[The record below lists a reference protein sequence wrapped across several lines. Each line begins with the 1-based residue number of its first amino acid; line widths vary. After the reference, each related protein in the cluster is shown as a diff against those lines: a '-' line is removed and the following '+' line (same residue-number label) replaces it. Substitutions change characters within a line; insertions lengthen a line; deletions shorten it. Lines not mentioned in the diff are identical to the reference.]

1 MCFVFFSFLQIIF
14 LESLRIKKIEHV
26 AVQINLKKGLGEKM
40 FSLEFVFKRRDVVDE
55 EMYSSWRKKTLQGG
69 GGGIG

>member
-1 MCFVFFSFLQIIF
+1 
-14 LESLRIKKIEHV
+14 
-26 AVQINLKKGLGEKM
+26 M